1 MFVMPVVFLI
11 LMKVDP
17 MSVFVPV
24 GSSLLAAS
32 FVFAQSVQTFMVSMI
47 FVLVTHPYD
56 EGDTVVI
63 NDSGYKVDH
72 ISVFSTAF
80 VFTASKMRVYIPHT
94 VYVLVTVAVGAV
106 PLTTTHCQAC
116 HPKHFQLHA
125 QQPCAS
131 DGVGVCGPASD
142 PAAAGGCERPRH
154 QVHAHGKQGGLAS
167 TRGPV
172 LHCRRC
178 AGTYCHHVPALASP
192 QACGSCSLRDRPL
205 DLQPDDGKVC
215 IKVFGATWVSW
226 RARGAVF
233 KVQSGLTLALTNALS
248 ELNIKHDR
256 APTKVELEQLP
267 PASAAHTGVSDDE

>member
-1 MFVMPVVFLI
+1 MQVDVALVFVMPVVFLI

-94 VYVLVTVAVGAV
+94 VYVLVPVAVDREWV
-106 PLTTTHCQAC
+106 PCLSPPPTARLATQSIFNCTRSN
-116 HPKHFQLHA
+116 HA
-125 QQPCAS
+125 QVMASVYVDPQVTQQQLAAVKDRVTKYMRTESKEDWLQPADPYFIAGDVRVRTATTCLRWRRRKRVAHVLCAIDHLTSSPTTARCAS
-131 DGVGVCGPASD
+131 RCLELPGCHGERVVLFSRCSPA
-142 PAAAGGCERPRH
+142 
-154 QVHAHGKQGGLAS
+154 
-167 TRGPV
+167 
-172 LHCRRC
+172 
-178 AGTYCHHVPALASP
+178 
-192 QACGSCSLRDRPL
+192 
-205 DLQPDDGKVC
+205 
-215 IKVFGATWVSW
+215 
-226 RARGAVF
+226 
-233 KVQSGLTLALTNALS
+233 
-248 ELNIKHDR
+248 
-256 APTKVELEQLP
+256 
-267 PASAAHTGVSDDE
+267 